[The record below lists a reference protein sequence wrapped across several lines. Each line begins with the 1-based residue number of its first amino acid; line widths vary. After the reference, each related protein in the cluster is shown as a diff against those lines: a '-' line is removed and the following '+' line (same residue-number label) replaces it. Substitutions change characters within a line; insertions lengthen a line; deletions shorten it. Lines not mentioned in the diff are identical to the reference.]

1 MSTATDTSGMHDHQH
16 NRPFPRGALI
26 GAAALIGFSLL
37 AVTLARVAGLGPVTE
52 PMAPVVQSRELRFA
66 DRADGAVLVYDP
78 QGEEVVDLV
87 PPGSGG
93 FVRGV
98 LRALAR
104 ERRIQGDGASTPF
117 RLSRLAD
124 GRLILED
131 LATGRL
137 IDLKA
142 FGHTNEGAFAPLLA
156 SGNGDATP

>member
-1 MSTATDTSGMHDHQH
+1 MNTVSDTPGMHDHH
-16 NRPFPRGALI
+16 HDRPFPRGALI

-37 AVTLARVAGLGPVTE
+37 AVTLARFAGLGPVTE
-52 PMAPVVQSRELRFA
+52 PMAPVVQYRELRFA
-66 DRADGAVLVYDP
+66 DRADGAVLVYDR
-78 QGEEVVDLV
+78 QGDEVVDLV

-104 ERRIQGDGASTPF
+104 ERRLQGDGASTPF

-124 GRLILED
+124 GRLTLED
-131 LATGRL
+131 LATGRV

-142 FGHTNEGAFAPLLA
+142 FGHTNEGAFAQLL
-156 SGNGDATP
+156 SPGNATP

>member
-1 MSTATDTSGMHDHQH
+1 MNTVSDTPGMHDHH
-16 NRPFPRGALI
+16 HDRPFPRGALI

-37 AVTLARVAGLGPVTE
+37 AVTLARFAGLGPVTE

-66 DRADGAVLVYDP
+66 DRADGAVLVYDR
-78 QGEEVVDLV
+78 QGDEVVDLV

-93 FVRGV
+93 VVRGV

-104 ERRIQGDGASTPF
+104 ERRLQGDGASTPF

-124 GRLILED
+124 GRLTLED
-131 LATGRL
+131 LATGRV

-142 FGHTNEGAFAPLLA
+142 FGHTNEGAFARLL
-156 SGNGDATP
+156 SPGNATP

>member
-1 MSTATDTSGMHDHQH
+1 MNTVSDTPGMHDHH
-16 NRPFPRGALI
+16 HDRPFPRGALI

-37 AVTLARVAGLGPVTE
+37 AVTLARFAGLGPVTE

-66 DRADGAVLVYDP
+66 DRADGAVLVYDR
-78 QGEEVVDLV
+78 QGDEVVDLV

-104 ERRIQGDGASTPF
+104 ERRLQGDGASTPF

-124 GRLILED
+124 GRLTLED
-131 LATGRL
+131 LATGRV

-142 FGHTNEGAFAPLLA
+142 FGHTNEGAFAQLL
-156 SGNGDATP
+156 SPGNATP

>member
-1 MSTATDTSGMHDHQH
+1 MNTVSDTPGMHDHH
-16 NRPFPRGALI
+16 HDRPFPRGALI

-37 AVTLARVAGLGPVTE
+37 AVTLARFAGLGPVTE

-66 DRADGAVLVYDP
+66 DRADGAVIVYDR
-78 QGEEVVDLV
+78 QGDEVVDLV

-104 ERRIQGDGASTPF
+104 ERRLQGDGASTPF

-124 GRLILED
+124 GRLTLED
-131 LATGRL
+131 LATGRV

-142 FGHTNEGAFAPLLA
+142 FGHTNEGAFAQLL
-156 SGNGDATP
+156 SPGNATP

>member
-1 MSTATDTSGMHDHQH
+1 MNTVSDTPGMHDHH
-16 NRPFPRGALI
+16 HDRPFPRGALI

-37 AVTLARVAGLGPVTE
+37 AVTLARFAGLGPVTE

-66 DRADGAVLVYDP
+66 DRADGAVLVYDR
-78 QGEEVVDLV
+78 QGDEVVDLV

-104 ERRIQGDGASTPF
+104 ERRLQGDGASTPF

-124 GRLILED
+124 GRLTLED
-131 LATGRL
+131 LATGRV

-142 FGHTNEGAFAPLLA
+142 FGHTNEGAFARLL
-156 SGNGDATP
+156 SPGNATP

>member
-1 MSTATDTSGMHDHQH
+1 MSTATRTPGMHDQQN

-37 AVTLARVAGLGPVTE
+37 AVTLARVAGLGPVAE
-52 PMAPVVQSRELRFA
+52 PMAPVVQSREVRFA
-66 DRADGAVLVYDP
+66 DRADGAVLVYDS
-78 QGEEVVDLV
+78 QGDQVVDLV

-104 ERRIQGDGASTPF
+104 ERRLQGDGASTPF

-124 GRLILED
+124 GRLTLED

-137 IDLKA
+137 IDLTA
-142 FGHTNEGAFAPLLA
+142 FGHSNAGAFAQLLA
-156 SGNGDATP
+156 PENTTP

>member
-1 MSTATDTSGMHDHQH
+1 MNTVSDTPGMHDHH
-16 NRPFPRGALI
+16 HDRPFPRGALI

-37 AVTLARVAGLGPVTE
+37 AVTLARFAGLGPVTE

-66 DRADGAVLVYDP
+66 DRADGAVIVYDR
-78 QGEEVVDLV
+78 QGDEVVDLV

-104 ERRIQGDGASTPF
+104 ERRLQGDGASTPF

-124 GRLILED
+124 GRLTLED
-131 LATGRL
+131 LATGRV

-142 FGHTNEGAFAPLLA
+142 FGHTNEGAFARLL
-156 SGNGDATP
+156 SPGNATP

>member
-1 MSTATDTSGMHDHQH
+1 MNTVSDTPGMHDHH
-16 NRPFPRGALI
+16 HDRPFPRGALI

-37 AVTLARVAGLGPVTE
+37 AVTLARFAGLGPVAE

-66 DRADGAVLVYDP
+66 DRADGAVLVYDR
-78 QGEEVVDLV
+78 QGDEVVDLV

-104 ERRIQGDGASTPF
+104 ERRLQGDGASTPF
-117 RLSRLAD
+117 RLSRLVD
-124 GRLILED
+124 GRLTLED
-131 LATGRL
+131 LATGRV

-142 FGHTNEGAFAPLLA
+142 FGHTNEGAFAQLL
-156 SGNGDATP
+156 SPGNATP

>member
-1 MSTATDTSGMHDHQH
+1 MNTVSDTPGMHDHH
-16 NRPFPRGALI
+16 HDRPFPRGALI

-37 AVTLARVAGLGPVTE
+37 AVTLARFAGLGPVTE

-66 DRADGAVLVYDP
+66 DRADGAVLVYDR
-78 QGEEVVDLV
+78 QGDEVVDLV

-104 ERRIQGDGASTPF
+104 ERRLQGDGASTPF

-124 GRLILED
+124 GRLTLED
-131 LATGRL
+131 LAPGRV

-142 FGHTNEGAFAPLLA
+142 FGHTNEGAFAQLL
-156 SGNGDATP
+156 SPGNATP

>member
-1 MSTATDTSGMHDHQH
+1 M
-16 NRPFPRGALI
+16 
-26 GAAALIGFSLL
+26 
-37 AVTLARVAGLGPVTE
+37 
-52 PMAPVVQSRELRFA
+52 RFA
-66 DRADGAVLVYDP
+66 DRADGAVLVYDS
-78 QGEEVVDLV
+78 QGDQVVDLV

-104 ERRIQGDGASTPF
+104 ERRLQGDGASTPF

-124 GRLILED
+124 GRLTLED

-142 FGHTNEGAFAPLLA
+142 FGHSNEGAFAQLLA
-156 SGNGDATP
+156 PENTTP